1 MSKSYGDG
9 TKEWIWQLI
18 EILFDQLNKFPV
30 DRTIECEW
38 QYKDSDRPKI
48 VVITKKRL
56 LLDLLPKS
64 GNKSETVNRKF
75 RNAIN
80 YYLSQKFLGILTDN
94 RGEKTQGSEEWR
106 FTLEL
111 WSSFNKAK
119 NKAEFNKRWAECRQ
133 AKIKPGV
140 QQIETDSEDPE
151 DEDIT
156 ETPLEPDNLPQPRN
170 NCFHLGIKDQKYFV
184 GRDATLAELHDLLQE
199 RGKVAVC
206 AVSGMGGIGKTEL
219 MLQYAKQY
227 QQQYPKGLCWVTAKA
242 EQDIATQII
251 VFTQEYFTPFQP
263 NLQLPPASQVRQCW
277 RHWLEQP
284 PDGKMLLMID
294 DVSDPDYQNKIEPY
308 LPQNL
313 QQIAVLLTTRWKF
326 GSDFAVLPLNVMH
339 PKDALNLLELR
350 LGKDRINE
358 QLADAKWLCE
368 WLEYLPLGLELV
380 SHYLEELTDLP
391 IAEILFELNQRG
403 LKHDAMRREN
413 NQPWTFTA
421 ERGVAAAF
429 DLSWERLD
437 PPGQHLGLL
446 LSLFAPTEIP
456 WELVENTEV
465 NYCQNREI
473 PFDRNQL
480 QQSRRSLKCLHLIK
494 DPGNT
499 VSLHQLIR
507 QFFREKM
514 EVYNVN

>member
-1 MSKSYGDG
+1 MNFDKEDWDKFLDSIANLYELTEPQKEAFIARFKTENFGKTEAQIAVDLHISIDGFKKNLGLVYQKFSKDCDDLNGQ
-9 TKEWIWQLI
+9 TKGKF
-18 EILFDQLNKFPV
+18 EILKGLLEEKYLKYINSGV
-30 DRTIECEW
+30 DSGQTQNAVPETIS
-38 QYKDSDRPKI
+38 K
-48 VVITKKRL
+48 
-56 LLDLLPKS
+56 
-64 GNKSETVNRKF
+64 
-75 RNAIN
+75 
-80 YYLSQKFLGILTDN
+80 TDN
-94 RGEKTQGSEEWR
+94 
-106 FTLEL
+106 
-111 WSSFNKAK
+111 
-119 NKAEFNKRWAECRQ
+119 
-133 AKIKPGV
+133 P
-140 QQIETDSEDPE
+140 ETE
-151 DEDIT
+151 DENNVESLVTTDH
-156 ETPLEPDNLPQPRN
+156 LPPPRN
-170 NCFHLGIKDQKYFV
+170 NCFNLGIKDQKYFV
-184 GRDATLAELHDLLQE
+184 GRDAALAELHDLLQE

-263 NLQLPPASQVRQCW
+263 NTQLPPASQVRQCW
-277 RHWLEQP
+277 RQWLEQP

-313 QQIAVLLTTRWKF
+313 QQISVLLTTRWKF
-326 GSDFAVLPLNVMH
+326 GSDFGVLPLDVLN

-380 SHYLEELTDLP
+380 SHYLEELTDLS

-446 LSLFAPTEIP
+446 LSLLAPTEIP

-473 PFDRNQL
+473 PFNRNQL
-480 QQSRRSLKCLHLIK
+480 RQSRRSLRRLHLMK
-494 DPGNT
+494 DSRNT

-507 QFFREKM
+507 QFFKEKM